1 VAVNREAYK
10 RGHVITGQ
18 AVPLIGAKETL
29 QKVTR
34 GLIAVEC
41 CCQEN
46 KKGGYLF
53 KKENLVCR
61 RI

>member
-1 VAVNREAYK
+1 
-10 RGHVITGQ
+10 
-18 AVPLIGAKETL
+18 L